1 MTGIVGWIED
11 RKWDEKNEIQS
22 YADRKRLRQE
32 NGPYLAEKAVF
43 LLDIFAE
50 DAKSSDSLSV
60 QSHVLG
66 ERLSDGDAEAL
77 GDKMANRESV
87 FIAVAGSV
95 ALELEMTIYSTEEPQ
110 RYKITSK
117 WTLVLIV
124 CLFCGC
130 YEGALEKRF
139 PPPSHPR
146 WIASI
151 EHLISHVENG
161 EVIFTFTNVG

>member
-1 MTGIVGWIED
+1 M
-11 RKWDEKNEIQS
+11 
-22 YADRKRLRQE
+22 
-32 NGPYLAEKAVF
+32 AEKAVF

-117 WTLVLIV
+117 
-124 CLFCGC
+124 
-130 YEGALEKRF
+130 
-139 PPPSHPR
+139 
-146 WIASI
+146 
-151 EHLISHVENG
+151 
-161 EVIFTFTNVG
+161 